1 MTGPVEPSD
10 QPRGSGLRNPPAAIR
25 GVGAGALAA
34 EGLVLLLAV
43 VPLRVLGAH
52 LTGLAVTCVVVLAV
66 LCFVLTGLL
75 GRPWAWAAGAVIP
88 VLLIVGGFV
97 FHPSLAVI
105 GLIFGLVWIYA
116 LYVRRS
122 VLR

>member
-1 MTGPVEPSD
+1 MSQ
-10 QPRGSGLRNPPAAIR
+10 QPPPQRPSGLRNPAAAIR

-34 EGLVLLLAV
+34 EGLVLLLAI
-43 VPLRVLGAH
+43 VPLKVLGVH
-52 LTGLAVTCVVVLAV
+52 RTGLAITSVVVLAV
-66 LCFVLTGLL
+66 VCFTLTGLL
-75 GRPWAWAAGAVIP
+75 GRPWAWVAGAVVP
-88 VLLIVGGFV
+88 VLLVIGGFL

-105 GLIFGLVWIYA
+105 GVVFGLVWTYA